1 MPRPLKVGVQ
11 LPEVERVVRWP
22 ELRQMAKTA
31 EDVGFDSLWVGD
43 HLLYRRP
50 LDTVGPWEAWS
61 TLAALAEATTRVE
74 IGPLVACTAFH
85 NPAVLAKKA
94 ATIDEIS
101 GGRLILALG
110 AGWNEPDFAA
120 FGFPFDQRASRFEEA
135 FTIIRTLLR
144 EGKIDFEGQFYSARD
159 CELHPRG
166 PRPDGPPL
174 MIGSTGRRI
183 LHYTALH
190 MDAWNAWHDW
200 FGNTPAGLAPYTAAV
215 DEACRAAGRAPAEV
229 ERTVTV
235 LVQLP
240 GGTGRAAGGEIAKPT
255 PPVRGSSEDL
265 ARILAEYAK
274 AGVGHVQLVLDPIT
288 VESIEACAPA
298 LELLDRA

>member
-1 MPRPLKVGVQ
+1 
-11 LPEVERVVRWP
+11 
-22 ELRQMAKTA
+22 
-31 EDVGFDSLWVGD
+31 
-43 HLLYRRP
+43 
-50 LDTVGPWEAWS
+50 
-61 TLAALAEATTRVE
+61 
-74 IGPLVACTAFH
+74 
-85 NPAVLAKKA
+85 
-94 ATIDEIS
+94 
-101 GGRLILALG
+101 LILGLG
-110 AGWNEPDFAA
+110 AGWNQPDFTA

-144 EGKIDFEGQFYSARD
+144 EGQIDFEGQFYSARD

-166 PRPDGPPL
+166 PRPAGPPL

-183 LHYTALH
+183 LHYTAPH

-200 FGNTPAGLAPYTAAV
+200 FGNTPSGLAPYTAAV
-215 DEACRAAGRAPAEV
+215 DEACHAVGREPAEV

-255 PPVRGSSEDL
+255 PPIRGDSQDL
-265 ARILAEYAK
+265 ARVLGEYAN

-288 VESIEACAPA
+288 IESIVACGPA
-298 LELLDRA
+298 LALLDRA